1 MRSGERV
8 KISATIGPASASHT
22 VVCDMLSEGV
32 DAIRIN
38 ASHCEPEAVAGW
50 VRKVRRA
57 GRAMKCDVAVM
68 LDLQGIKRRIGDL
81 TEPVLLS
88 EGQRVVFGRRG
99 DGRIPLRLSALR
111 KHLKKGADLFL
122 DDGFMRLR
130 VVRLGPK
137 DLHCDVIR
145 GGLLTSRA
153 GVNVPGMPVSQRI
166 PTRRDIKH
174 IEAGV
179 EAGVDLFA
187 LSFVL
192 SARDLWRCRKHTA
205 GIPIIAKIER
215 PEAVK
220 AIDEIAAASDGL
232 MVARGD
238 LAVEMKP
245 EELPVLQKSLVA
257 AANRARKPVIVATE
271 MLASMVHSPRPTRAE
286 LTDVGNAVLD
296 GADSM
301 LLSDETA
308 IGHDPAR
315 AVRYM
320 ARIISTVE
328 GSIMDYD
335 LELGHRHLR
344 HRHGDGA
351 GRSDWAV
358 ADAAVETAV
367 KVDAKAIV
375 AITGSG
381 RTAMLISAGRPSVP
395 LFSFSPDPA
404 VRRRVALMWGV
415 NADLTKPIR
424 DPDRLI
430 RHIVDRLAAQGQLS
444 SGDHVV
450 VAFGSPLWAEG
461 TKTNTVRIAVV

>member
-1 MRSGERV
+1 MRLGEHV
-8 KISATIGPASASHT
+8 KISATIGPASADHG
-22 VVCDMLSEGV
+22 VLCDMLDGGV

-38 ASHCEPEAVAGW
+38 GSHCEPEAVAGW

-57 GRAMKCDVAVM
+57 GRSMKRDVAVM

-81 TEPVLLS
+81 AEPLLLR
-88 EGQRVVFGRRG
+88 EGQRVVFGARG
-99 DGRIPLRLSALR
+99 GKRIPLRLTTLR
-111 KHLKKGADLFL
+111 KHLKRGADLFL
-122 DDGFMRLR
+122 DDGFLRLS
-130 VVRLGPK
+130 VVRVGQK
-137 DLHCDVIR
+137 ELHCDVMR
-145 GGLLTSRA
+145 GGVLTSRA
-153 GVNVPGMPVSQRI
+153 GVNVPGMPVSQRL
-166 PTRRDIKH
+166 PTRRDIEH
-174 IEAGV
+174 IEAGI

-187 LSFVL
+187 LSFVR
-192 SARDLWRCRKHTA
+192 SARDLRRCRKYTT

-232 MVARGD
+232 IVARGD

-296 GADSM
+296 GADAT
-301 LLSDETA
+301 LLSEETA

-320 ARIISTVE
+320 SRIIATVE

-335 LELGHRHLR
+335 IEPRHHR
-344 HRHGDGA
+344 GA
-351 GRSDWAV
+351 SANRPDWAV

-415 NADLTKPIR
+415 NAELTKPIR

-430 RHIVDRLAAQGQLS
+430 RHIVDGLEARGHLRR
-444 SGDHVV
+444 GDRVV

-461 TKTNTVRIAVV
+461 TKTNTVRIAVA